1 MAEEYRYKIRLK
13 DTKFPVGGSTA
24 TAYLYPVSPID
35 GLVESAE
42 NPINAY
48 NTVTIN
54 DGSATRSIGRIKAEY
69 LDIILND
76 SGYATGNYHIN
87 NNYLNFIETV
97 TINGAATQKIQ
108 NNFLNIWS
116 TTEGSVAHPLID
128 KQYLPGYVDDVIDV
142 QVLESGYPEQPPAGT
157 KGLFIR
163 KSGTTYTF
171 MTWNEDQAEWVPGG
185 GELGKIYV
193 DTTSGSGDMFRAVAV
208 GGEVSTTAV
217 LISASPLNIMT
228 TDTNGVHLYK
238 DGNNN
243 VYAQAYTAN
252 GGLLRYG
259 TVITANQEEQYQDL
273 KEVQQLSIFSIV
285 PTVEYVKTLVSHAS
299 ITLTAGN
306 AISAVPLAGGT
317 VACLTAT
324 SGQQGVVRTIASL
337 AGSVYDADQVPT
349 PDAVRTYVSTALTG
363 YQPKL
368 TEGNGIDITNNVISV
383 EITSDPWM
391 SCTANG
397 LTVNPATSEV
407 KGVVRT
413 VTAVNANYSTDEAIA
428 AHPEGVVS
436 FVKSMIENM
445 TYSTPNAWVTVKNPT
460 ITYNT
465 STHVL
470 AVTGGSISV
479 AVATTATEGVVK
491 LSDTI
496 GGSEVAGGTVAVTPY
511 AVTQAI
517 AGKQPKLTA
526 GYAIDAT
533 QLAGGTAAVYPATTA
548 QAGAVT
554 LVTVLGQTAYATNAV
569 PTPAAVEAWA
579 ASIQPAPYVGSSGVE
594 ITGTTVIKAV
604 VDSTNYPWMALGA
617 NGIGVSSAT
626 DGNTGV
632 VKLSQDI
639 DTTETAA
646 NMKKMVPSIYGVTAY
661 VGGIQTTLQ
670 NNIDKKQDAFTL
682 GNGLTSSYVAA
693 TGTTISAA
701 VQSTQA
707 WMQLDANGIGVS
719 SATVDTKAGVVY
731 VKGTVDTVSPY
742 TTAVPTVSAVKKY
755 VDDSVSGLQEEL
767 SFTSGTSKSGT
778 TVKAVINTTTYPWM
792 ALDANGLG
800 VSSATVDTS
809 AGVVFVKGTVD
820 TASPYTTAVPTVSAV
835 KKYVDDSVSGLQDE
849 LTFTSG
855 TSLTG
860 TTVKA
865 VVNTDNYP
873 WMQLNAAGI
882 GVASANV
889 TTGVAGVVA
898 VVTGLTVGGAYTDV
912 QVPNAAAVLSLVSGK
927 QDALTFSA
935 GVTKTGTTVSAYR
948 LPNTVVSGNI
958 ALDTDRLYTETANAT
973 HTGAVRIPSGGNI
986 TLETNGSGGISVRP
1000 ATTGQD
1006 GTVTL
1011 ASEIGTSPS
1020 TTDVP
1025 PASLVSSYVEGQL
1038 LGYLSYELMP

>member
-13 DTKFPVGGSTA
+13 DTRFPVGGSTA

-42 NPINAY
+42 NPISAY

-54 DGSATRSIGRIKAEY
+54 DGSAERSIGRIKAEY

-116 TTEGSVAHPLID
+116 TTEGTTAHPLID

-142 QVLESGYPEQPPAGT
+142 QVLESGFPEQPAPGAT
-157 KGLFIR
+157 GLFIR

-171 MTWNEDQAEWVPGG
+171 MTWNAEQEEWVPGG

-243 VYAQAYTAN
+243 VYAQANTAN

-259 TVITANQEEQYQDL
+259 TVITANNNDQYDNL
-273 KEVQQLSIFSIV
+273 KEVQQLSTFSIV
-285 PTVEYVKTLVSHAS
+285 PTVDYVKALVATAS
-299 ITLTAGN
+299 ITLTAGTG
-306 AISAVPLAGGT
+306 ISAVPLAGGT

-324 SGQQGVVRTIASL
+324 SGQPGVVRTIASL
-337 AGSVYDADQVPT
+337 EASVYDADQVPT
-349 PDAVRTYVSTALTG
+349 PGAVRTYVYTALTG
-363 YQPKL
+363 YQAKL

-383 EITSDPWM
+383 AITSDPWM
-391 SCTANG
+391 SCTAAG

-413 VTAVNANYSTDEAIA
+413 VTDVNTNYSTDAAIA

-436 FVKSMIENM
+436 FVKTMLEGM
-445 TYSTPNAWVTVKNPT
+445 THSTPNTWVTVKDPT
-460 ITYNT
+460 ISYNT

-470 AVTGGSISV
+470 SVTGGSISV
-479 AVATTATEGVVK
+479 AVASTAAEGVVK
-491 LSDTI
+491 LKDAIENSD
-496 GGSEVAGGTVAVTPY
+496 VAGSTVAATPY
-511 AVTQAI
+511 AVKQAL
-517 AGKQPKLTA
+517 AGKQNSLTA
-526 GYAIDAT
+526 GNAIDAV
-533 QLAGGTAAVYPATTA
+533 QLAGGTAAVLNATTA
-548 QAGAVT
+548 QNGAVV
-554 LVTVLGQTAYATNAV
+554 LVNVLGQTAYATNAV

-579 ASIQPAPYVGSSGVE
+579 ASIQPAPYVGSSGVT
-594 ITGTTVIKAV
+594 ITGTTVIRAV
-604 VDSTNYPWMALGA
+604 VDTTNYPYMALGA

-626 DGNTGV
+626 
-632 VKLSQDI
+632 
-639 DTTETAA
+639 
-646 NMKKMVPSIYGVTAY
+646 
-661 VGGIQTTLQ
+661 
-670 NNIDKKQDAFTL
+670 
-682 GNGLTSSYVAA
+682 
-693 TGTTISAA
+693 
-701 VQSTQA
+701 
-707 WMQLDANGIGVS
+707 
-719 SATVDTKAGVVY
+719 VDTQAGVVY
-731 VKGTVDTVSPY
+731 VKGVVDTNGAY
-742 TTAVPTVSAVKKY
+742 TTAVPTVNAVKTYVDSAVSTK
-755 VDDSVSGLQEEL
+755 Q
-767 SFTSGTSKSGT
+767 
-778 TVKAVINTTTYPWM
+778 
-792 ALDANGLG
+792 
-800 VSSATVDTS
+800 DT
-809 AGVVFVKGTVD
+809 
-820 TASPYTTAVPTVSAV
+820 
-835 KKYVDDSVSGLQDE
+835 

-855 TSLTG
+855 TTKLTG
-860 TTVKA
+860 NTVTA
-865 VVNTDNYP
+865 VVNTDDYP
-873 WMQLNAAGI
+873 WMKLNAAGI

-889 TTGVAGVVA
+889 TNGQAGVVS
-898 VVTGLTVGGAYTDV
+898 VLTALEAGGAYTDI
-912 QVPNAAAVLSLVSGK
+912 QVPNADAVLDLVAGK
-927 QDALTFSA
+927 QDSLSFTA
-935 GVTKTGTTVSAYR
+935 GVTSTGSVVSAYR
-948 LPNTVVSGNI
+948 LPDTVISGNI
-958 ALDTDRLYTETANAT
+958 GLDTNRLYTKTADAT

-986 TLETNGSGGISVRP
+986 TLENNGSGGISVR
-1000 ATTGQD
+1000 AASTGQD

-1020 TTDVP
+1020 TTAVP